1 MNGQSNL
8 KVLVVDDDDF
18 LRESIVAYLEDS
30 NFTVIQ
36 AHNGQEGLDIFR
48 IKKPDVV
55 LLDLRM
61 PVMDGLE
68 ALPIFVKEAHETP
81 VIIVSGM
88 GTMSDSIKALR
99 LGAWDYITKPVQDMA
114 LLEHSIKLAYER
126 SNLIRENRQYREN
139 LENEVKA
146 RTKDLS
152 HERALLRSMIDSIP
166 DLISYKDND
175 GIYLG
180 CNKAFEN
187 YANTTEKLLIG
198 KTDREIFPG
207 IKGNINSEKDQLLL
221 SKKEASINNEWL
233 NYNNEKKILVET
245 LKTPYFGPDNKVLG
259 LIGISRDM
267 SERVKAE
274 KDRKKSSERIKTV
287 LHQTIQA
294 VSMAME
300 KRDQYTA
307 GHQQKVATI
316 AVAIANTMG
325 LPEQQVEGI
334 RLGSTIHDIGKI
346 YVPAEILTR
355 PGKITPEEF
364 AIIKSHSKV
373 GYEII
378 KDVDF
383 PWPVAQMI
391 LQHHERQDGSGYP
404 QGLSNNEMILEAK
417 IISVADVVEAMASH
431 RPYRASLGVDCA
443 LDEIS
448 KHRGSLYD
456 ADVVDAC
463 LKIFKEDEFTIN

>member
-1 MNGQSNL
+1 MNEMSSI

-30 NFTVIQ
+30 DFTVIQ
-36 AHNGQEGLDIFR
+36 ANNGQAGLDIFR
-48 IKKPDVV
+48 IEKPDVV

-68 ALPIFVKEAHETP
+68 ALPIFVEEAHETP

-114 LLEHSIKLAYER
+114 LLEHSIRLAVER

-139 LENEVKA
+139 LENEVRE

-152 HERALLRSMIDSIP
+152 HDRSLLRSMIDSIP
-166 DLISYKDND
+166 DLIFYKDND

-187 YANTTEKLLIG
+187 YARTTEEQMIG
-198 KTDREIFPG
+198 KTEPEIFPG
-207 IKGNINSEKDQLLL
+207 IKGNFNSEKDQQLL
-221 SKKEASINNEWL
+221 SQGKASINQEWL
-233 NYNNEKKILVET
+233 NYCTGEKILVET

-267 SERVKAE
+267 SERVKADKE
-274 KDRKKSSERIKTV
+274 RKESSERIKKV

-307 GHQQKVATI
+307 GHQQKVAAI
-316 AVAIANTMG
+316 AVEIAKAMD

-355 PGKITPEEF
+355 PGRITPEEF

-383 PWPVAQMI
+383 PWPVAEMI
-391 LQHHERQDGSGYP
+391 LQHHERRDGSGYP
-404 QGLSNNEMILEAK
+404 HGLSSDEIILEAK

-448 KHRGSLYD
+448 QHRGSLYD
-456 ADVVDAC
+456 AEVVDAC
-463 LKIFKEDEFTIN
+463 LKIFREDGFSIN

>member
-1 MNGQSNL
+1 M
-8 KVLVVDDDDF
+8 
-18 LRESIVAYLEDS
+18 
-30 NFTVIQ
+30 
-36 AHNGQEGLDIFR
+36 
-48 IKKPDVV
+48 
-55 LLDLRM
+55 
-61 PVMDGLE
+61 
-68 ALPIFVKEAHETP
+68 
-81 VIIVSGM
+81 
-88 GTMSDSIKALR
+88 
-99 LGAWDYITKPVQDMA
+99 
-114 LLEHSIKLAYER
+114 
-126 SNLIRENRQYREN
+126 
-139 LENEVKA
+139 KA

-166 DLISYKDND
+166 DLIFYKDND
-175 GIYLG
+175 GVYLG

-187 YANTTEKLLIG
+187 YAGTTENQLIG

-207 IKGNINSEKDQLLL
+207 IKGNFNSEKDQQLLNKGKATI
-221 SKKEASINNEWL
+221 SEEWL
-233 NYNNEKKILVET
+233 RYFSGEKILVET

-274 KDRKKSSERIKTV
+274 KDRKKSSERIKKV

-294 VSMAME
+294 VSMSME

-316 AVAIANTMG
+316 AVAIANTLN
-325 LPEQQVEGI
+325 LPQQQVEGI
-334 RLGSTIHDIGKI
+334 RLGSIIHDIGKI

-391 LQHHERQDGSGYP
+391 LQHHERLDGSGYP
-404 QGLSNNEMILEAK
+404 NGLHGDEMILEAK

-431 RPYRASLGVDCA
+431 RPYRASLGVDIA

-456 ADVVDAC
+456 KDVVDAC
-463 LKIFKEDEFTIN
+463 LKIFKEDGFTIN